1 MALEIETTNE
11 GGRQLIHARG
21 EVDLYASPALRDAI
35 LKAIPKA
42 KEALG
47 IELSQVDYMDSSG
60 VATLVEGLKSANSKK
75 LQFALVSPSPSV
87 MKVLQLARLDSVF
100 TIQEQ
105 L

>member
-11 GGRQLIHARG
+11 AGRLLISARG

-35 LKAIPKA
+35 LKAMPKTQGR
-42 KEALG
+42 LG

-60 VATLVEGLKSANSKK
+60 VATLVEGLKSANAKK
-75 LQFALVSPSPSV
+75 LEFLLVAPSGSV

-100 TIQEQ
+100 TITEQ
-105 L
+105 F